1 MGREMKAHDPREIR
15 EEALTDALHP
25 EFGYIWREPDGM
37 AYVAIKNAQR
47 EVLQEVLNEIY
58 KMISYQVLD
67 GDWSISKQ
75 AVINMIE
82 RKLDND

>member
-1 MGREMKAHDPREIR
+1 MTHDPREIQL
-15 EEALTDALHP
+15 EALTDALHP

-47 EVLQEVLNEIY
+47 EVLQDVLHEIY

-67 GDWSISKQ
+67 GEWSISKQ
-75 AVINMIE
+75 GVINMIE
-82 RKLDND
+82 RKLDHE